1 MHVQRTTLQRWLAF
15 NFVGAGGI
23 AVQLVLLAALT
34 ASGVH
39 YLLATAIA
47 VEGAVVNNF
56 AWHERWTWVD
66 RTHRSAKQTF
76 SRLVRFNASV
86 GAISI
91 VPNLVFMK
99 ILVGTFGIPY
109 LAANLISITLCSVV
123 NFFVSDRLVFR

>member
-15 NFVGAGGI
+15 NCVGAGGI
-23 AVQLVLLAALT
+23 AVQLALLAALT

-91 VPNLVFMK
+91 VQNLVFMK

>member
-23 AVQLVLLAALT
+23 AVQLALLAALT

-91 VPNLVFMK
+91 VQNLVFMK

>member
-1 MHVQRTTLQRWLAF
+1 MHVQRTTLRRWLAF

-47 VEGAVVNNF
+47 VEGAVLNNF
-56 AWHERWTWVD
+56 AWHERWTWID
-66 RTHRSAKQTF
+66 RTHSNTNQTL
-76 SRLVRFNASV
+76 SRLLRFNLSV

-91 VPNLVFMK
+91 VQNIVFMK
-99 ILVGTFGIPY
+99 ILVGSLGFHY
-109 LAANLISITLCSVV
+109 LAANMISITLCSLV
-123 NFFVSDRLVFR
+123 NFLVSDRLVFR

>member
-1 MHVQRTTLQRWLAF
+1 MHVQRTTFQRWLAF

-47 VEGAVVNNF
+47 VEGAVLNNF
-56 AWHERWTWVD
+56 AWHERWTWID
-66 RTHRSAKQTF
+66 RTNSSTKQTL
-76 SRLVRFNASV
+76 SRLLRFNLSV

-91 VPNLVFMK
+91 VQNLVFMK
-99 ILVGTFGIPY
+99 ILVGSFGIPY
-109 LAANLISITLCSVV
+109 LAANLISITLCSLL
-123 NFFVSDRLVFR
+123 NFYVSNRLVFR

>member
-23 AVQLVLLAALT
+23 AVQLALLAALT

-39 YLLATAIA
+39 YLLATAIS
-47 VEGAVVNNF
+47 VEGAEVNNF

-66 RTHRSAKQTF
+66 RTHSSAKQTF

-91 VPNLVFMK
+91 VQNLVFMK

>member
-34 ASGVH
+34 ASGMH

-47 VEGAVVNNF
+47 VQGAVLNNF
-56 AWHERWTWVD
+56 AWHESWTWID
-66 RTHRSAKQTF
+66 RTNNNASRTL
-76 SRLVRFNASV
+76 SRLLRFNLSV

-91 VPNLVFMK
+91 IQNLVFMK
-99 ILVGTFGIPY
+99 ILVGSFGMPY
-109 LAANLISITLCSVV
+109 LAANLVSITLCSLL

>member
-23 AVQLVLLAALT
+23 AVQLALLAALT

-47 VEGAVVNNF
+47 VEGAVVYHF
-56 AWHERWTWVD
+56 AWHERRTWVD

-91 VPNLVFMK
+91 VQNLVFMK